1 MFRNND
7 FKKIN
12 LNINDIKTDA
22 LKEYKNKYEPTFK
35 ESFAICNYIIKFIKK
50 NNKIIYGGYAQNLL
64 INKKNTNDT
73 FYKELYGILYNWP
86 EIADIEFYSPDPILD
101 ILNLTNELHNLNYKH
116 IECKE
121 GIHKGTFKIFINFIN
136 YCDITY
142 MPTFIY
148 NKLPFINVK
157 DIKCAHPHYMLI
169 DTYRVIVDPLTSYFR
184 LDKSINRFQILI
196 KYYPINNK
204 YSKIILND
212 NINNNIIINYIIKK
226 IIYKS
231 NLIVIGLYGYNY
243 YIKKISKKNIINIS
257 YIELISN
264 NITNDAKYIYKKL
277 VNKYKNIEIKE
288 YFPFFEYM
296 DRRIEYYYNNN
307 LILKLY
313 GNNNKCIIY
322 NYSSKKNTYF
332 GTFSLIYLYFLIN
345 YYYYLINNKNN
356 IINLIYK
363 LLGNMIFFRDKYLN
377 YKNITIIDKSPFQ
390 YFTVKCFG
398 LAVDIQ
404 REYRL
409 SLSKKD
415 SKSKFKYKPL
425 QKKVPEYNFDNIS
438 GNQILN
444 KKYLIL

>member
-12 LNINDIKTDA
+12 FHINDIKHNA
-22 LKEYKNKYEPTFK
+22 LEEYKNKYEPTFK
-35 ESFAICNYIIKFIKK
+35 ESYNICNYIINFIKK
-50 NNKIIYGGYAQNLL
+50 NKKIIYGGYAQNLL
-64 INKKNTNDT
+64 INNKNPKDT
-73 FYKELYGILYNWP
+73 FYKELYGIYYNWP
-86 EIADIEFYSPDPILD
+86 DIADIEFYSPDPILD
-101 ILNLTNELHNLNYKH
+101 IYNLTNELHKLNYKY

-121 GIHKGTFKIFINFIN
+121 GIHKGTFKIFVNFIN

-157 DIKCAHPHYMLI
+157 DIKCVHPHYMLI

-196 KYYPINNK
+196 KYYPINNT
-204 YSKIILND
+204 YNKIISNN
-212 NINNNIIINYIIKK
+212 NIDNNNIIKYIIKK

-231 NLIVIGLYGYNY
+231 KLIVIGLYGYNY
-243 YIKKISKKNIINIS
+243 YIKKILKKNIIDVS
-257 YIELISN
+257 YLELISN
-264 NITNDAKYIYKKL
+264 NINNDAKYIYKKL
-277 VNKYKNIEIKE
+277 VNKYKNIKIKE

-296 DRRIEYYYNNN
+296 DRRIEYYYNDN

-313 GNNNKCIIY
+313 SNNYRCIIY
-322 NYSSKKNTYF
+322 NYSLKKYTYF

-356 IINLIYK
+356 IAKFIYK
-363 LLGNMIFFRDKYLN
+363 LLGNMIFARDKYLN
-377 YKNITIIDKSPFQ
+377 KKNITIIDKSPFQ

-398 LAVDIQ
+398 LAIDIQ

-409 SLSKKD
+409 SIVTKGNKP
-415 SKSKFKYKPL
+415 KFKYVP
-425 QKKVPEYNFDNIS
+425 QKKIPEYNFNNIS